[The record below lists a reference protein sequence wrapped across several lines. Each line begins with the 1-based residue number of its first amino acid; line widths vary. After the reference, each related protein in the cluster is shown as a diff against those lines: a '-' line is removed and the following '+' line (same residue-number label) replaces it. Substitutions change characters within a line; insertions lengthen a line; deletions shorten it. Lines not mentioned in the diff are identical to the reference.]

1 LRVGAWA
8 VLGIAAAI
16 TVMMVTLFVGM
27 RRNDASIEANP
38 GTATAT
44 VLSVGLVRTGIEFV
58 TADGLTVRPPG
69 GVLYPGL
76 LSPGQKFLVEY
87 STADADLVRVAG
99 RNAAVGNIM
108 IAVVV
113 AVTWLIAWPLVYLLR
128 RWSGLPL
135 LRRRR
140 APGDPLGTPEIGPM
154 TLDDA
159 ADPPTIRIPVVL
171 PADQDGSEG
180 PHDSQQIYRAGAPS
194 GTEFGVVA
202 AAEGGTE

>member
-1 LRVGAWA
+1 
-8 VLGIAAAI
+8 
-16 TVMMVTLFVGM
+16 M
-27 RRNDASIEANP
+27 
-38 GTATAT
+38 
-44 VLSVGLVRTGIEFV
+44 RTGIEFV

-87 STADADLVRVAG
+87 STANPDLVRVAG

-135 LRRRR
+135 LRRRPP
-140 APGDPLGTPEIGPM
+140 PGDVSSTPEIGPM

-159 ADPPTIRIPVVL
+159 ADAPTIRIPVVV
-171 PADQDGSEG
+171 PAARMDRG
-180 PHDSQQIYRAGAPS
+180 PHGPEPIYRASAPS
-194 GTEFGVVA
+194 GTEFA
-202 AAEGGTE
+202 CHRCGGGDRSRAD